1 MFWTESFMADVRN
14 YISGRISKFQYHASG
29 QWQDAEILKKEI
41 YGKNILMTVMILS
54 EDKFT
59 VDGIRMTDAAGSV
72 IAQTDENIV
81 KDKTA
86 LTVEW
91 IFPVYEI

>member
-1 MFWTESFMADVRN
+1 MFWDEAFMADVRN
-14 YISGRISKFQYHASG
+14 YISGKISKFQYHARG

-41 YGKNILMTVMILS
+41 YGKNILMTVMISS

-59 VDGIRMTDAAGSV
+59 VDGIRITDTAGSV
-72 IAQTDENIV
+72 IAQTAENIV
-81 KDKTA
+81 KSKAA